1 MFYVKLKED
10 IKEAYYFAGDW
21 VHPNKD
27 FVAYDERFRK
37 EIENHRDFDK
47 LIIKEQE
54 YMDELADKRQK
65 QIDDTVNGQW
75 KQSEKRINGINDI
88 KLLKDMLMSAEE
100 AGRTKIVEILTDRI
114 EELSGIK
121 NI

>member
-27 FVAYDERFRK
+27 FVAYDERFRE

-47 LIIKEQE
+47 LIIKEQD
-54 YMDELADKRQK
+54 YIDELNAKRDK
-65 QIDDTVNGQW
+65 QIDDIVFGQW
-75 KQSEKRINGINDI
+75 KQSEKRINSIDDI
-88 KLLKDMLMSAEE
+88 KLLNDILLFAQDSKKD
-100 AGRTKIVEILTDRI
+100 KIIEITTDRI
-114 EELSGIK
+114 EELTGIK

>member
-54 YMDELADKRQK
+54 YMDELAEQRNK
-65 QIDDTVNGQW
+65 QIDDTINGQW
-75 KQSEKRINGINDI
+75 KQSEKRINNIVDV
-88 KLLKDMLMSAEE
+88 KLLRDMLLAAEE
-100 AGRTKIVEILTDRI
+100 AGRNKIVEILKNRL
-114 EELSGIK
+114 EELGEQV
-121 NI
+121 